1 MTKVFNINLGGYPFV
16 IDQDAYAELDQ
27 YLISLEDYFN
37 ESEGCEEIV
46 SDIEARMAELFKDRL
61 KRRKVVSMKDLDE
74 VIDIMGRPEQFEED
88 SAYDMSGAQAPN
100 GKKFDIRTGK
110 RLYRNTDDKVLA
122 GVCSGLS
129 AYLGIEDPLWMRL
142 VFVLAVFG
150 FGFSVLPYIV
160 LWMVV
165 PEALTSGDRL
175 AMRGE
180 AANVSNIARTV
191 EDELQHLSKKIT
203 AFSKKVKKK

>member
-1 MTKVFNINLGGYPFV
+1 MNKVFNINLGGYPFV
-16 IDQDAYAELDQ
+16 MDQDAYNTLDE
-27 YLISLEDYFN
+27 YLISLEGYFS

-46 SDIEARMAELFKDRL
+46 SDIEARIAELFKDRL
-61 KRRKVVSMKDLDE
+61 KRRKIVSMKDVDE
-74 VIDIMGRPEQFEED
+74 VIAIMGTPEQFED
-88 SAYDMSGAQAPN
+88 DAFATQTGST

-110 RLYRNTDDKVLA
+110 RLYRNPDDSVLA

-129 AYLGIEDPLWMRL
+129 AYLGIEDPIWMRL

-150 FGFSVLPYIV
+150 FGFGVLPYIV
-160 LWMVV
+160 LWIVV

-180 AANVSNIARTV
+180 PANVSNIARTV
-191 EDELQHLSKKIT
+191 EEELQHLSKRIT
-203 AFSKKVKKK
+203 NFSGFKKK